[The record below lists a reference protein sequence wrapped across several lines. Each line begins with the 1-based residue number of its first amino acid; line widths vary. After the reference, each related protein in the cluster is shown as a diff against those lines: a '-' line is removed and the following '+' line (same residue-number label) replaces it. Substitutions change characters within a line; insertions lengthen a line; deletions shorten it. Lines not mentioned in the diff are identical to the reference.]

1 MKVIPHR
8 LHLSLGLRPC
18 LSEVKTKTSLV
29 PGSHKFRFDLARRL
43 LRECELDGFKPSS
56 SKGQRDV
63 AAEGSGGRGFRVYGR
78 RRRTRFTLQASRF
91 YSDLCPL
98 LFSTETEAG
107 VKRRE
112 TVWQANARPDRT
124 SMGCCMSGTF
134 RVSNA
139 TLSERESRWH
149 RAPHILST

>member
-8 LHLSLGLRPC
+8 LHLWLGLRPC

-29 PGSHKFRFDLARRL
+29 RGSHKFRFDLARRL

-78 RRRTRFTLQASRF
+78 YRRTRFTLQRF
-91 YSDLCPL
+91 TLHDFIPTSVL
-98 LFSTETEAG
+98 SSS
-107 VKRRE
+107 VRRPR
-112 TVWQANARPDRT
+112 Q
-124 SMGCCMSGTF
+124 G
-134 RVSNA
+134 
-139 TLSERESRWH
+139 
-149 RAPHILST
+149 